1 MVEPLDEKTRERLR
15 RQRRRDTKPEIAL
28 RSALHRRGLR
38 FRIDKKPL
46 PKMRSRADILF
57 GPAKVAVFVDGCF
70 WHCCAQH
77 GSLPSNNREWWDAKL
92 ASNVER
98 DRRVDS
104 ALVDAGWCVI
114 RVWEHEDPLVAAAAI
129 ADVIAQR
136 KQLSRGGNR
145 PPTALIESPTC

>member
-15 RQRRRDTKPEIAL
+15 RQRRRDTKPEVAL

-46 PKMRSRADILF
+46 PNMRSRADLLF

-70 WHCCAQH
+70 WHCCPEH

-92 ASNVER
+92 ASNAER
-98 DRRVDS
+98 DRRVDR
-104 ALVDAGWCVI
+104 ALDDAGWCVI
-114 RVWEHEDPLVAAAAI
+114 RVWEHEDPLVAAASI

-136 KQLSRGGNR
+136 KQLSDR
-145 PPTALIESPTC
+145 